1 MTFDLFM
8 IIFMLVYPIIVVDM
22 YHRIEDYQKQT
33 IKKIIDNLDREL
45 KEFIMEDV

>member
-1 MTFDLFM
+1 MTFNLFM
-8 IIFMLVYPIIVVDM
+8 IIFMLIYPIIVVDM

-45 KEFIMEDV
+45 RVCMYE

>member
-1 MTFDLFM
+1 
-8 IIFMLVYPIIVVDM
+8 MLIYPIIVVDM

-45 KEFIMEDV
+45 RVCMYE